1 MGLGKLQ
8 QQHKRH
14 QERLA
19 EERRRA
25 VEKIQ
30 RENEALRAL
39 ARQIQEAR
47 KARDR
52 QAALRLG
59 ETLTT
64 LARTRCKD
72 VLDGDGNVDVRL
84 LAGILVEAQARLV
97 EDASRAEAWGASGER
112 HLPRRAKASDASPSL
127 GESIP
132 ANGTDPETPSETPDG
147 LPSID
152 ALFNAGASRSSAFS
166 AR

>member
-39 ARQIQEAR
+39 ARQIQDAR

-52 QAALRLG
+52 QAAFRLG
-59 ETLTT
+59 ETLMT

-72 VLDGDGNVDVRL
+72 FLDGDGDVDVRL

-97 EDASRAEAWGASGER
+97 EEASLAGLWVASGER
-112 HLPRRAKASDASPSL
+112 YLPRRTKGCNASDAAASSAESL
-127 GESIP
+127 LFGE
-132 ANGTDPETPSETPDG
+132 TDQEMPPETSDG

-152 ALFNAGASRSSAFS
+152 ALFNGGELRS
-166 AR
+166 

>member
-25 VEKIQ
+25 AEKIQ

-72 VLDGDGNVDVRL
+72 VLDGDGNADVRL

-97 EDASRAEAWGASGER
+97 ENASLAGIWVAFGER
-112 HLPRRAKASDASPSL
+112 YLPRRTRSTDASPLL
-127 GESIP
+127 GELLT
-132 ANGTDPETPSETPDG
+132 ANGTDPETPPETPDG
-147 LPSID
+147 LLSID
-152 ALFNAGASRSSAFS
+152 ALFNAGASRS
-166 AR
+166 

>member
-72 VLDGDGNVDVRL
+72 VLDDDAS
-84 LAGILVEAQARLV
+84 LAGLWV
-97 EDASRAEAWGASGER
+97 ASGER
-112 HLPRRAKASDASPSL
+112 YLPRRTRSTDTASPL
-127 GESIP
+127 GILP
-132 ANGTDPETPSETPDG
+132 TTDGTDPETTPEPSDG

-152 ALFNAGASRSSAFS
+152 ALFNGGGLRS
-166 AR
+166 

>member
-25 VEKIQ
+25 GEKIQ
-30 RENEALRAL
+30 RENEVLRAL

-52 QAALRLG
+52 QAAFRLG

-72 VLDGDGNVDVRL
+72 VLDGDGNADVRL

-97 EDASRAEAWGASGER
+97 EEASLAGLWVASGER
-112 HLPRRAKASDASPSL
+112 YLPRRTRSTDTASPL
-127 GESIP
+127 GILP
-132 ANGTDPETPSETPDG
+132 TTDGTDPETTPEPSDG

-152 ALFNAGASRSSAFS
+152 ALFNGGGLRS
-166 AR
+166 

>member
-39 ARQIQEAR
+39 ARQIQDAR

-52 QAALRLG
+52 QAAFRLG
-59 ETLTT
+59 ETLMT
-64 LARTRCKD
+64 LARTGCKD
-72 VLDGDGNVDVRL
+72 FLDGDGDADVRL

-97 EDASRAEAWGASGER
+97 EDASLAELWVASGER
-112 HLPRRAKASDASPSL
+112 HLPHRTRSTDAASSL
-127 GESIP
+127 GVLP
-132 ANGTDPETPSETPDG
+132 ATDDSNPETPPETSDG

-152 ALFNAGASRSSAFS
+152 ALFNSGELRS
-166 AR
+166 

>member
-72 VLDGDGNVDVRL
+72 VLDDDAS
-84 LAGILVEAQARLV
+84 LAGLWV
-97 EDASRAEAWGASGER
+97 ASGER
-112 HLPRRAKASDASPSL
+112 HLPRRTKRCNVNDAAASPAETL
-127 GESIP
+127 LFGE
-132 ANGTDPETPSETPDG
+132 TDPETPPEPSDG

-152 ALFNAGASRSSAFS
+152 ALFNGGGIRS
-166 AR
+166 

>member
-39 ARQIQEAR
+39 ARQIQDAR

-52 QAALRLG
+52 QAAFRLG
-59 ETLTT
+59 ETLMT
-64 LARTRCKD
+64 LARTGCKD
-72 VLDGDGNVDVRL
+72 FLDGDGDADVRL

-97 EDASRAEAWGASGER
+97 EDASLAGIWVASGER
-112 HLPRRAKASDASPSL
+112 HLPHRSRSNDAASSL
-127 GESIP
+127 DILSATDES
-132 ANGTDPETPSETPDG
+132 NPETSPDTSDG

-152 ALFNAGASRSSAFS
+152 ALFNVGELRS
-166 AR
+166 